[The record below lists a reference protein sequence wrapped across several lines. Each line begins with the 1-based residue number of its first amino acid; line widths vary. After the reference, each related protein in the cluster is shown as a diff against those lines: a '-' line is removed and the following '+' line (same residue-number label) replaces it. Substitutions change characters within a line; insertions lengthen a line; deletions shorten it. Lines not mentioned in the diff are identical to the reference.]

1 MKQPISTKNP
11 SVPTWPQ
18 HVSIAEASEMLSPG
32 NWLGKPKQLG
42 RFGSLRPPDIDREL
56 VEEKFWLVQS
66 NPCCWYVF
74 DILFK
79 YDICN
84 ILLYIIIHLAICI
97 YIYHYIYM
105 YIMILYIYTSI
116 ERELTPIP
124 NSEYKLI
131 CYNHPGVGFVPI
143 IIQIYYTILTL
154 TYVNSVSHRQNQH
167 TLSISES
174 LTPLSWIHQ
183 HTPTY
188 VNIC

>member
-1 MKQPISTKNP
+1 MYI
-11 SVPTWPQ
+11 
-18 HVSIAEASEMLSPG
+18 
-32 NWLGKPKQLG
+32 
-42 RFGSLRPPDIDREL
+42 
-56 VEEKFWLVQS
+56 
-66 NPCCWYVF
+66 
-74 DILFK
+74 
-79 YDICN
+79 
-84 ILLYIIIHLAICI
+84 YIII
-97 YIYHYIYM
+97 YIYVYHDI
-105 YIMILYIYTSI
+105 IYIYTSI

>member
-97 YIYHYIYM
+97 YIYIIIYIY
-105 YIMILYIYTSI
+105 LQ
-116 ERELTPIP
+116 L
-124 NSEYKLI
+124 
-131 CYNHPGVGFVPI
+131 I
-143 IIQIYYTILTL
+143 IIPIWYIKYDPACFFRMKLF
-154 TYVNSVSHRQNQH
+154 SHSPPGRMPRRQLQKSPGTWSLAASEGIPSNMAAGNWEMPYKIHQQ
-167 TLSISES
+167 SIN
-174 LTPLSWIHQ
+174 IHQ
-183 HTPTY
+183 HPRK
-188 VNIC
+188 VRQKS